1 MKSIITASLLAV
13 SSYSFASS
21 LNDLNFITEIYP
33 PFNYEEQGK
42 LTGIAIDVLESA
54 SEAVNDPVKRESVQ
68 LQPWARGYAAA
79 LETPN
84 TVLFSMT
91 RTEARDNLFKW
102 AGPIVES
109 RVVLWAPKAKGIK
122 ISTPSDLNNY
132 RVGVVREDI
141 GEQLLRNLEVNP
153 NALRPS
159 ASPEMVARQLDA
171 DRIDLWAY
179 GDNVG
184 VFIMR
189 EQNIDPSLYEIVYVL
204 HESQTYFAFH
214 NSTNDQY
221 VEKLQNGIN
230 LIKESGKLDEIIA
243 GYR

>member
-1 MKSIITASLLAV
+1 MKSFIVASLLAV
-13 SSYSFASS
+13 STYSYASS
-21 LNDLNFITEIYP
+21 LNDLNYITEVYP
-33 PFNYEEQGK
+33 PFNYEEQGR

-54 SEAVNDPVKRESVQ
+54 TQAVNDPIKRENVQ

-109 RVVLWAPKAKGIK
+109 RVVIWAPKARNIQ
-122 ISTPSDLNNY
+122 ISSPSDLSNY

-141 GEQLLRNLEVNP
+141 GEQLLRNLQVS
-153 NALRPS
+153 ASAIRPS

-171 DRIDLWAY
+171 NRIDLWAY

-184 VFIMR
+184 AFIMR
-189 EQNIDPSLYEIVYVL
+189 EQNIDPDLYEIVYVL

-214 NSTNDQY
+214 NATPDHY
-221 VEKLQNGIN
+221 IDKLQNGIN
-230 LIKESGKLDEIIA
+230 LIRESGKLDEIVA
-243 GYR
+243 SYR

>member
-21 LNDLNFITEIYP
+21 LNDLNYITEIYP
-33 PFNYEEQGK
+33 PFNYEKEGR
-42 LTGIAIDVLESA
+42 LTGIAIDVLEAA
-54 SEAVNDPVKRESVQ
+54 SEAVNDPVKRENVQ

-91 RTEARDNLFKW
+91 RTEARNNLFKW
-102 AGPIVES
+102 AGPIVDS
-109 RVVLWAPKAKGIK
+109 RIVLWAPKSKGIQ
-122 ISTPSDLNNY
+122 ISTPSDLNDY
-132 RVGVVREDI
+132 RIGVVREDI
-141 GEQLLRNLEVNP
+141 GEQLLRNLEVNA

-159 ASPEMVARQLDA
+159 ASPEMVVRQLNANRVDM
-171 DRIDLWAY
+171 WAY

-189 EQNIDPSLYEIVYVL
+189 EQNIDPNLYEIVYVL
-204 HESQTYFAFH
+204 HESQNYFAFH
-214 NSTNDQY
+214 HSTDDAY
-221 VEKLQNGIN
+221 VEKLQNGLN
-230 LIKESGKLDEIIA
+230 LIRESGKLDEIA
-243 GYR
+243 ARYR